1 MILFAAIFFISRTL
15 YCYVSINIDMED
27 CSQPLYFSMHAKEK
41 ESEASMKHVG
51 VWAWA
56 WSGRPVPSLFYPQY
70 NRRNCEQSIDIV
82 VCLYFFQ
89 QTDAEPGEETMPLKI
104 GELKPALKRTN

>member
-1 MILFAAIFFISRTL
+1 MILFAAIFSRTL

-41 ESEASMKHVG
+41 ESEASMKQVG

-56 WSGRPVPSLFYPQY
+56 CRQASSSFTVL
-70 NRRNCEQSIDIV
+70 
-82 VCLYFFQ
+82 
-89 QTDAEPGEETMPLKI
+89 
-104 GELKPALKRTN
+104 PALQ